1 MRNNQIWFPN
11 ILSIENQ
18 MLGISLSTD
27 LKKENENVI
36 SGKKKK
42 KKIKRVN
49 GKVLE
54 RYRRQLYRQDSG
66 IFILNR

>member
-1 MRNNQIWFPN
+1 
-11 ILSIENQ
+11 

-36 SGKKKK
+36 SGKKKKK

>member
-42 KKIKRVN
+42 KENKKSQWKSLGKIQKT
-49 GKVLE
+49 
-54 RYRRQLYRQDSG
+54 
-66 IFILNR
+66 II

>member
-1 MRNNQIWFPN
+1 
-11 ILSIENQ
+11 

-42 KKIKRVN
+42 KENKKSQWKSLGKIQKT
-49 GKVLE
+49 
-54 RYRRQLYRQDSG
+54 
-66 IFILNR
+66 II